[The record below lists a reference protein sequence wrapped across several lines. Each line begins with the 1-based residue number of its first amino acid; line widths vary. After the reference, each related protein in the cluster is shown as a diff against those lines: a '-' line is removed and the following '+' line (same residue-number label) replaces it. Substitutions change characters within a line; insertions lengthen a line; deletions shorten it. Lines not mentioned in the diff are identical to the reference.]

1 MNGTL
6 DIGYLQLSFAL
17 IFIIAGGLASLRYR
31 LGLGRDL
38 LWGTVR
44 TVSQLALMAVVL
56 TWVFQIQLWYVI
68 LPIYALMILFAAR
81 IIRGRVQSTT
91 VRYFIPTFLSM
102 LLSYML
108 VSYFVVDVIVQVRP
122 WYRPEY
128 FLPIGGMVI
137 GNSMNAIAIALD
149 RLFTDL
155 LRRRDEVEL
164 LLCLGAT
171 GKEASA
177 SMFRDAVKAGMIPSI
192 NSMMGVGLVFIPGM
206 MTGQILAGADPLVAV
221 KYQIMVM
228 LMLVGSTA
236 AGSVLVTSLVRRRCF
251 SADHRLIVRARDK
264 KKSGVGKI
272 SYLRSSR

>member
-1 MNGTL
+1 MSGAI
-6 DIGYLQLSFAL
+6 DIGYPQLALALLFVLLGGFASMKL
-17 IFIIAGGLASLRYR
+17 R
-31 LGLGRDL
+31 LGLERDL
-38 LWGTVR
+38 LWGAVR
-44 TVSQLALMAVVL
+44 TISQLALMAVVL
-56 TWVFQIQLWYVI
+56 TWVFRIQLWYVV
-68 LPIYALMILFAAR
+68 LSIYTLMILFAAR
-81 IIRGRVQSTT
+81 IIRGRVRSTT
-91 VRYFIPTFLSM
+91 VRYFIPTFISM

-108 VSYFVVDVIVQVRP
+108 VSYFVLDIIVQVRP

-149 RLFTDL
+149 RLFSEL
-155 LRRRDEVEL
+155 LRRRGEVEL

-206 MTGQILAGADPLVAV
+206 MTGQILAGSDPLVAV

-228 LMLVGSTA
+228 LMMVGSTA
-236 AGSVLVTSLVRRRCF
+236 AGSVLVVSLVQRRCF
-251 SADHRLIVRARDK
+251 SEDHRLIVRPAEQAKR
-264 KKSGVGKI
+264 
-272 SYLRSSR
+272 RSILNWRGRS